1 MWKAFE
7 KFSRLYDACNQILFN
22 NSSAISMDD
31 SSRGVVYTKKANTDK
46 LIGHAYEVKS
56 AKDRVKLL
64 ASIDR

>member
-1 MWKAFE
+1 
-7 KFSRLYDACNQILFN
+7 
-22 NSSAISMDD
+22 MDD

-56 AKDRVKLL
+56 AKDRVKLF